1 MIKYKSQEYYFYKLD
16 ISGLK
21 GCCWSF
27 FYIKLPWRNSACFL
41 FLHFSFIRGKGLCIS
56 FHAVVFSLAL
66 QERKYHDE
74 ILEIC
79 SK

>member
-1 MIKYKSQEYYFYKLD
+1 MIKYNSQEYYFYKLD

-41 FLHFSFIRGKGLCIS
+41 LFHFSFIRGEVLCIL
-56 FHAVVFSLAL
+56 FHAVVLSLAL
-66 QERKYHDE
+66 QAAKYHDE